1 MQRRYCRCGKS
12 ILVEYRPC
20 GPTWRAVFFRPR
32 LLFRA
37 RVQRCP
43 CCGAALDIDA
53 LEARFVDLDR
63 RP

>member
-1 MQRRYCRCGKS
+1 MQRRYCRCGKP
-12 ILVEYRPC
+12 ILVDYRPS

-43 CCGAALDIDA
+43 CCGEALDIDR
-53 LEARFVDLDR
+53 LF
-63 RP
+63 